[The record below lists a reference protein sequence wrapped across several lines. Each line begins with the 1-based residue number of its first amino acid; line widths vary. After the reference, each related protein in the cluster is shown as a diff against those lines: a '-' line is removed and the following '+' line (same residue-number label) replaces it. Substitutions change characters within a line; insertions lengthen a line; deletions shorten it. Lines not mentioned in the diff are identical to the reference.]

1 MKKRRNEPMIEEI
14 PEFDVPFPPQVTA
27 EEIVARRNPRKLG
40 SRPPNV
46 FFLYR
51 INYIKALKKILPN
64 ISMRPLS
71 KHISDSWKKEPA
83 YRKDVYKELFGEV
96 EKALESRRRQN
107 LFLIPERFPRVPKNN
122 NPTTSTNAEG
132 GNELQQD
139 PQIIPEE
146 SIPILNFQY
155 QVMHPPSIEHSN
167 VYPLFPMVYNRRP
180 RQIMTNKCEQSV
192 GVILIFILICFYVTD
207 ITLQNSIVIIYQDT
221 QKCNDHNSL
230 YCSITSFGTIIYEF
244 VIDIYV
250 LYRLV
255 NIFFKQNLVEGF
267 ISNSI
272 MGLNFIRLTFTVLSH
287 LCFALNM
294 IQVFDMF
301 EIDSIVIYVVGA
313 IIQIILVYTIA
324 ADSDQTRFSKINN
337 EGTNER
343 LPTLDVQRNDE
354 EMGKIDFSKRSTF
367 FHWALSV
374 HQSPDDNKGVEEIQE
389 NPRQQIYLTMENVES
404 KNHEMGKQGFES
416 RTHVH
421 ELQQESRDKNPLYDV
436 YESYYQDSNDI
447 TEFLDSDIG
456 IEQRED
462 NNDDALMISMI
473 SETVIHDERLSIT
486 YTEDFDNYPE
496 NEEHEEPTILYGVA
510 F

>member
-167 VYPLFPMVYNRRP
+167 VYPLFPMKLLFSKYLYF
-180 RQIMTNKCEQSV
+180 TELFKT
-192 GVILIFILICFYVTD
+192 LFINIEFHLDYV
-207 ITLQNSIVIIYQDT
+207 
-221 QKCNDHNSL
+221 
-230 YCSITSFGTIIYEF
+230 E
-244 VIDIYV
+244 
-250 LYRLV
+250 
-255 NIFFKQNLVEGF
+255 
-267 ISNSI
+267 
-272 MGLNFIRLTFTVLSH
+272 
-287 LCFALNM
+287 
-294 IQVFDMF
+294 
-301 EIDSIVIYVVGA
+301 A